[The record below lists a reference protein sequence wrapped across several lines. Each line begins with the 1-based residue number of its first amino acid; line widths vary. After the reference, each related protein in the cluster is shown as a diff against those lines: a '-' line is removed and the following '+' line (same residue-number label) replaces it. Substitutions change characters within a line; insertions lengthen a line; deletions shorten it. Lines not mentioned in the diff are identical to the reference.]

1 MDVSKAVSAH
11 FEAKKAEALVRY
23 LLYTNNIVGI
33 GDHSNIVE
41 EAIKAIEDYEHAESC
56 LEALSKVQLMKLIAA
71 IKKFFSRKKK
81 KKEKALASLKFE
93 VDSAGD
99 IWIDCS
105 WQDQPAANIIFA
117 DLMYKVM
124 DGDLFGE
131 TLSFIKEE
139 CEKRNRLDN
148 FIEIWAY
155 LHTMEQEVEEE
166 VVEDST
172 VVSPTKMLDIYK
184 PKITPDDEHFV

>member
-1 MDVSKAVSAH
+1 
-11 FEAKKAEALVRY
+11 
-23 LLYTNNIVGI
+23 
-33 GDHSNIVE
+33 
-41 EAIKAIEDYEHAESC
+41 
-56 LEALSKVQLMKLIAA
+56 MKLIAA
-71 IKKFFSRKKK
+71 IKKFFSRKEKE
-81 KKEKALASLKFE
+81 KEKALASLKFE

-117 DLMYKVM
+117 ELMYKVM
-124 DGDLFGE
+124 DGELFAE

-139 CEKRNRLDN
+139 CEKRNKLDN

-155 LHTMEQEVEEE
+155 LHTMEQELNEEE
-166 VVEDST
+166 ASEASEDST

-184 PKITPDDEHFV
+184 PKIIPDDEHLI

>member
-1 MDVSKAVSAH
+1 
-11 FEAKKAEALVRY
+11 
-23 LLYTNNIVGI
+23 
-33 GDHSNIVE
+33 
-41 EAIKAIEDYEHAESC
+41 
-56 LEALSKVQLMKLIAA
+56 MKLIAA
-71 IKKFFSRKKK
+71 IKKFFSRKEK

-166 VVEDST
+166 IVEDST

-184 PKITPDDEHFV
+184 PKITPDDEHFM

>member
-1 MDVSKAVSAH
+1 MDVSKAVSPH

-166 VVEDST
+166 IVEDST

-184 PKITPDDEHFV
+184 PKITPDDEHFK

>member
-1 MDVSKAVSAH
+1 
-11 FEAKKAEALVRY
+11 
-23 LLYTNNIVGI
+23 
-33 GDHSNIVE
+33 
-41 EAIKAIEDYEHAESC
+41 
-56 LEALSKVQLMKLIAA
+56 MKLIAA
-71 IKKFFSRKKK
+71 IKNLFSRKKK
-81 KKEKALASLKFE
+81 EKDEEKPMASLKFE

-184 PKITPDDEHFV
+184 PKITPDDEHFM

>member
-184 PKITPDDEHFV
+184 PKITPADEHFV